1 MRAWLACPASCIPGA
16 LPSSPFL
23 FRNVFTFPLQPLWP
37 VSPGGSPL
45 GAAGGTCVRLSPGCF
60 LPSEVFLSL
69 PPWARSQDSWVS
81 RLPPGAELPCRPPE
95 SR

>member
-1 MRAWLACPASCIPGA
+1 MTAWLACPASCIPRA

-23 FRNVFTFPLQPLWP
+23 FTFPLQPLWP
-37 VSPGGSPL
+37 VLPGGSPL
-45 GAAGGTCVRLSPGCF
+45 GAAGGTCVCLSPGCF

-69 PPWARSQDSWVS
+69 PPWARSQGSWVS